1 MSDYNKCSREG
12 GLDFETLSSAGDVLA
27 ARQLAKRLLEAATA
41 PCETTVMAQLILTAA
56 CLHISSPVD
65 ADPTLEQ
72 LSDCLSGIAVD
83 PNATLGKSRL
93 QFVQYVALEIAELD
107 PGAVSPAL
115 LLAARAVASQVGP

>member
-1 MSDYNKCSREG
+1 MSEYTKCSSG
-12 GLDFETLSSAGDVLA
+12 GVLDFDILSSAGDVLA
-27 ARQLAKRLLEAATA
+27 ARQLARCILEAATA

-83 PNATLGKSRL
+83 PHAVLGKSRL
-93 QFVQYVALEIAELD
+93 QFVQYVALEIAERAT
-107 PGAVSPAL
+107 GAVSPAL
-115 LLAARAVASQVGP
+115 LLAAQAVASHAGA